1 MKKLILA
8 ICSISVIFTS
18 CSSSRVAS
26 FDDDVYANPTE
37 EKRLAAIAS
46 AEKAK
51 KEADQKQVAEEARLA
66 QKAKDDANPL
76 YKDPEFNKDD
86 YYDYE
91 YASRVRRFHQ
101 PVQGTGYYDN
111 YYTNNYWY
119 SGNPAMYGNSI
130 YANPTWGMMPSNQF
144 NGFNSGFGLGY
155 NTGYGNWNNNGWGN
169 NGWGNNGWNNNSS
182 NAYWAGYNQG
192 YNNGWYGQ
200 PYGYNNGWN
209 NGWNNNGWGNN
220 GWNNNNGWGYYNS
233 HDVNS
238 GYSHVG
244 PRGSMTG
251 GNSSRSSYGGMSVTE
266 AESAS
271 RTYFQNVIET
281 QETTPK
287 FTESPRRKIREAYT
301 TTNSNSNAS
310 QGSEKVTE
318 GTPTRGN
325 TSNANS
331 NTQNEGGLWNWTR
344 NHIEQGNNSN
354 NSNTATQQNSGNTNN
369 TETNTTTPTRGTK
382 VQGGKINETPATNWD
397 TNTGNSRNNGNSG
410 NSGNS
415 GSGTS
420 TPRGGDS
427 GGTSRP
433 R

>member
-8 ICSISVIFTS
+8 ICSVSVLFS
-18 CSSSRVAS
+18 ACNSSRVAS
-26 FDDDVYANPTE
+26 FDDDVYTSPTE
-37 EKRLAAIAS
+37 EKRLAAIAA

-51 KEADQKQVAEEARLA
+51 KEAEQKQLAEEVRLA

-130 YANPTWGMMPSNQF
+130 YANPTWGMMPSTQF
-144 NGFNSGFGLGY
+144 NNFNSGFGIGY
-155 NTGYGNWNNNGWGN
+155 NTGYGSWNNGWNNNGWGNNNGWN
-169 NGWGNNGWNNNSS
+169 NGWGNNGWNNNS

-200 PYGYNNGWN
+200 PYGYG
-209 NGWNNNGWGNN
+209 NGWNNNGWNNN

-251 GNSSRSSYGGMSVTE
+251 GNSSRSSYAGMSVNE

-271 RTYFQNVIET
+271 RTYFQNVIT
-281 QETTPK
+281 AQETTPK
-287 FTESPRRKIREAYT
+287 FTESPRRKIRESYT
-301 TTNSNSNAS
+301 NTNSNIN

-325 TSNANS
+325 TSTTNS
-331 NTQNEGGLWNWTR
+331 QNEGGGLLNWTR
-344 NHIEQGNNSN
+344 NRIEEST
-354 NSNTATQQNSGNTNN
+354 NSNTTIQQNNGST
-369 TETNTTTPTRGTK
+369 TESTPTRGGTK
-382 VQGGKINETPATNWD
+382 VQGGKINETPATDWN
-397 TNTGNSRNNGNSG
+397 TNNNNSRNSG